1 VKLSRNQQKQH
12 DNFLKLL
19 GEQIVSIR
27 KKKGMSQMELAYAI
41 GMEKPNLRQIEKGK
55 RNITIKTLLLISEGL
70 EISMSELIK
79 LSEGKVER
87 SN

>member
-1 VKLSRNQQKQH
+1 
-12 DNFLKLL
+12 
-19 GEQIVSIR
+19 
-27 KKKGMSQMELAYAI
+27 MELAYAI

-70 EISMSELIK
+70 EISMTELIK
-79 LSEGKVER
+79 LSEGKVEK

>member
-1 VKLSRNQQKQH
+1 
-12 DNFLKLL
+12 
-19 GEQIVSIR
+19 
-27 KKKGMSQMELAYAI
+27 MSQMELAYAI

-70 EISMSELIK
+70 EISMTELIK
-79 LSEGKVER
+79 LSEGKVEK